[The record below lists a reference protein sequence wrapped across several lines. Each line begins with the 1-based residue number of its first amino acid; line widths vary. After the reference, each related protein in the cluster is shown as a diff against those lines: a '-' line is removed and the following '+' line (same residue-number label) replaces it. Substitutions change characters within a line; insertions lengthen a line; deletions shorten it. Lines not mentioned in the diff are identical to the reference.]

1 MEIPGGV
8 GSNVKPSGMENRV
21 AWGVGDQ
28 TEKKKPC
35 VVGVWIFSG
44 TTQWKNIPLK

>member
-28 TEKKKPC
+28 TEKKNPAWWGYGYFLEPHNGKT
-35 VVGVWIFSG
+35 F
-44 TTQWKNIPLK
+44 L